1 MHTLNPGT
9 KHAASKQ
16 QNPLYLCITAH
27 THTHTHTHTNAF
39 ACVQATAVPCNVCC
53 HTPSHARTWASKNQP
68 ITPAHPTHC
77 NRQPSS
83 SFGPTVWPSLA
94 SAATPPLHSTLTTL
108 PSPPSLTASAHV
120 AAIVRASLD
129 RISVISIFFCS
140 SSSAALPA

>member
-1 MHTLNPGT
+1 MHTLDHGT
-9 KHAASKQ
+9 EHAASKQ
-16 QNPLYLCITAH
+16 QNPLYLYMTAH
-27 THTHTHTHTNAF
+27 THAHECVRVRSGNCSPLQCMLSHSV
-39 ACVQATAVPCNVCC
+39 ACPHLGVQ
-53 HTPSHARTWASKNQP
+53 NQP
-68 ITPAHPTHC
+68 ITPARPTHC

-83 SFGPTVWPSLA
+83 SFGPTVWPSLP